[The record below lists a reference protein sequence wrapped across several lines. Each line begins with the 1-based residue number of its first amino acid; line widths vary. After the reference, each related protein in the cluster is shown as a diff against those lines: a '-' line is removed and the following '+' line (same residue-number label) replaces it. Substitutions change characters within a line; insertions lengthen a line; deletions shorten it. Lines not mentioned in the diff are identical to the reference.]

1 MRRFCDLFVLAFGLP
16 KGINSVAAR
25 LVFFWPLLF
34 SGLRRIRSVIPGLP
48 VEKGLTASLRDLFF
62 PGPSIFSGLRR
73 IRSVIPGLPVEK
85 GLTASLRDLFF
96 PGLPAGS
103 LQSPSCKT
111 IHASHFCPN
120 ARKPPTEQAR
130 VGFGHS
136 DKPPWRQRSF
146 FKTVYCGGKGIR
158 TLDTLLR
165 YTHFPGV
172 LLRPLG
178 HSSLLCRMQADR
190 AIGAGCQLFACGESP
205 PAEAKEPPLR
215 AVFMR

>member
-16 KGINSVAAR
+16 KGINCVAAR
-25 LVFFWPLLF
+25 LVFSWPLHFF

-62 PGPSIFSGLRR
+62 PGPSILSGLRR
-73 IRSVIPGLPVEK
+73 IRSVI
-85 GLTASLRDLFF
+85 